1 MPEKNGH
8 ALAPIAARSRKS
20 GRNMRRIESKDNPLI
35 RRLSRLAGE
44 RKFRRTQGEMVCEGE
59 KLLREALSSG
69 IPVTEVVLGETRQL
83 DTGLLEQAERQGAR
97 LTEVPES
104 LLARLSNVETP
115 QGLAFVCRQPT
126 VSLERLEQAQR
137 VLVLD
142 GLQDPGNL
150 GTILRTADAFAL
162 DGIILCE
169 GCVDPVSPKV
179 VRATMGA
186 IFRIP
191 IAMATL
197 EQTAA
202 WLEARRIPLYATAL
216 SQSSVPLTQVCLD
229 RAAVLI
235 GNEGRGV
242 SERGLQLSQ
251 KQLIIPMAGRAESLN
266 ASIAAAIVMYEMS
279 RSGQGTAEGKGERG

>member
-1 MPEKNGH
+1 
-8 ALAPIAARSRKS
+8 
-20 GRNMRRIESKDNPLI
+20 
-35 RRLSRLAGE
+35 
-44 RKFRRTQGEMVCEGE
+44 MVCEGE
-59 KLLREALSSG
+59 KMLREALASG
-69 IPVTEVVLGETRQL
+69 VSVREIVLGETRQF
-83 DTGLLEQAERQGAR
+83 DTELLSQAEAQGAR

-115 QGLAFVCRQPT
+115 QGLVFVCDQPVFT
-126 VSLERLEQAQR
+126 LERLSQAR
-137 VLVLD
+137 RLLVLD

-162 DGIILCE
+162 DGSVLCE

-191 IAMATL
+191 IVMAKL
-197 EQTAA
+197 EETAQ
-202 WLEARRIPLYATAL
+202 WLAQRDIPLYATAL
-216 SQSSVPLTQVCLD
+216 REDSVPLTAVSLH
-229 RAAVLI
+229 RAAVII

-242 SERGLQLSQ
+242 SERGLVLSE

-266 ASIAAAIVMYEMS
+266 ASIAASIVMYEMS
-279 RSGQGTAEGKGERG
+279 RTDS

>member
-1 MPEKNGH
+1 
-8 ALAPIAARSRKS
+8 
-20 GRNMRRIESKDNPLI
+20 MRRIESKDNPLI

-59 KLLREALSSG
+59 KMLREALGSG
-69 IPVTEVVLGETRQL
+69 TPVTEVVLGETREF
-83 DTGLLEQAERQGAR
+83 DTGLLEEAERQGAR

-104 LLARLSNVETP
+104 LLARLSKVETP
-115 QGLAFVCRQPT
+115 QGLVFVCKQP
-126 VSLERLEQAQR
+126 VFPLARLKDAQR

-191 IAMATL
+191 VAIATL

-202 WLEARRIPLYATAL
+202 WLAERDIPLYATAL
-216 SQSSVPLTQVCLD
+216 SERSIPLTHVRLN
-229 RAAVLI
+229 RAAVII

-266 ASIAAAIVMYEMS
+266 ASIAASIVMYEMS
-279 RSGQGTAEGKGERG
+279 RAEQGAAEETEEHG

>member
-1 MPEKNGH
+1 MQARRLRLCREKT
-8 ALAPIAARSRKS
+8 AEI
-20 GRNMRRIESKDNPLI
+20 GRCMRRIESKDNPLI

-59 KLLREALSSG
+59 KMLREALTSG
-69 IPVTEVVLGETRQL
+69 VPVREVVVGETRQF
-83 DTGLLEQAERQGAR
+83 DPDLLARAEAQGAR
-97 LTEVPES
+97 LTEIPES

-115 QGLAFVCRQPT
+115 QGLVFVCDQPVFT
-126 VSLERLEQAQR
+126 LERLSQAR
-137 VLVLD
+137 RLLVLD

-162 DGIILCE
+162 DGIVLCE

-191 IAMATL
+191 IVMAKL
-197 EQTAA
+197 EETAQ
-202 WLEARRIPLYATAL
+202 WLAQRDIPLYATAL
-216 SQSSVPLTQVCLD
+216 REDSVPLTAVSLH
-229 RAAVLI
+229 RAAVII

-242 SERGLQLSQ
+242 SERGLVLSE

-266 ASIAAAIVMYEMS
+266 ASIAASIVMYEMS
-279 RSGQGTAEGKGERG
+279 RTDS